1 MKRCYFPQLILPFAF
16 LILITSVFSASA
28 AETNPS
34 KTPMEKLIQGNQRYV
49 DSETVC
55 QNDWN
60 SRRVALVEDQ
70 APFAIIVACSDSR
83 VPPELLFDQT
93 LGSIFVVRLAG
104 NVVDD
109 IAIGSIEYAV
119 KPLGAN
125 LVVVL
130 GHSNC
135 GAVDAALN
143 GLEFDNHI
151 QNVLD
156 EIKPAITSVKGQSKD
171 SHKLLEIATKANV
184 QNVKKKI
191 MTSQPFLAKS
201 IKDNSLQVI
210 GAYYDLTSGKVE
222 FLDTP

>member
-16 LILITSVFSASA
+16 LMLITSVFSASA

-60 SRRVALVEDQ
+60 SKRVALVEGQ

-83 VPPELLFDQT
+83 VPPEIVFDQSLGT
-93 LGSIFVVRLAG
+93 LFVVRLAG

-109 IAIGSIEYAV
+109 FAIGSIEYAV
-119 KPLGAN
+119 EALGVN

-130 GHSNC
+130 GHSSC
-135 GAVDAALN
+135 GAVDAALK
-143 GLEFDNHI
+143 GLTFDNHI
-151 QNVLD
+151 QKVLK
-156 EIKPAITSVKGQSKD
+156 EIKPAIVSTKGQD
-171 SHKLLEIATKANV
+171 GDPLQIATKANV
-184 QNVKKKI
+184 QNVEEI
-191 MTSQPFLAKS
+191 LKS
-201 IKDNSLQVI
+201 SKPLLSKLIQEKSLQVI
-210 GAYYDLTSGKVE
+210 GAYYDLTSGMVE
-222 FLDTP
+222 FLDKP

>member
-60 SRRVALVEDQ
+60 SKRVALVEGQ

-109 IAIGSIEYAV
+109 FAIGSIEYAV
-119 KPLGAN
+119 KALGVN

-130 GHSNC
+130 GHSSC
-135 GAVDAALN
+135 GAVDAALK
-143 GLEFDNHI
+143 GLTFDNHI
-151 QNVLD
+151 QKVLK
-156 EIKPAITSVKGQSKD
+156 EIKPAIVSTKGQD
-171 SHKLLEIATKANV
+171 GDPLQIATKANV
-184 QNVKKKI
+184 QNVKEKI
-191 MTSQPFLAKS
+191 MTSQPFLARS

-210 GAYYDLTSGKVE
+210 GAYYDLTSGMVE
-222 FLDTP
+222 FLDKP